1 MAVEYCDAPRTRVLY
16 RTIWRGGIGLPAVAE
31 SGFSPAMKLLPSFL
45 PVLAFTA
52 ALSAGAFA
60 EGEEFKPIEDA
71 MKFAHKAP
79 KGTPK
84 VSDKIIDGT
93 VSDEDLKK
101 TLELYKAM
109 ADTKPP
115 KGEAAAF
122 KEKVAKLIT
131 ATEDVIAKK
140 DGAGAAYKQA
150 VNCKAC
156 HSDHKAD

>member
-1 MAVEYCDAPRTRVLY
+1 
-16 RTIWRGGIGLPAVAE
+16 
-31 SGFSPAMKLLPSFL
+31 MKFL
-45 PVLAFTA
+45 PVLALTA
-52 ALSAGAFA
+52 ALAVKAFA
-60 EGEEFKPIEDA
+60 ADEEFKPIEDA

-122 KEKVAKLIT
+122 KDKVAKLIL
-131 ATEDVIAKK
+131 ATENVVAKK
-140 DGAGAAYKQA
+140 EGAGPAYKEV

>member
-1 MAVEYCDAPRTRVLY
+1 MKF
-16 RTIWRGGIGLPAVAE
+16 LPSCIAVA
-31 SGFSPAMKLLPSFL
+31 
-45 PVLAFTA
+45 AFTA
-52 ALSAGAFA
+52 AITVNAFA
-60 EGEEFKPIEDA
+60 VGDEFKPIEDA

-84 VSDKIIDGT
+84 VSDKILDGS

-122 KEKVAKLIT
+122 KEKVAKLIG
-131 ATEDVIAKK
+131 ATESVVAKK
-140 DGAGAAYKQA
+140 EGAGAAYKEA

-156 HSDHKAD
+156 HSDHKSD

>member
-1 MAVEYCDAPRTRVLY
+1 
-16 RTIWRGGIGLPAVAE
+16 
-31 SGFSPAMKLLPSFL
+31 MKSYSALFPICLLAIS
-45 PVLAFTA
+45 TA
-52 ALSAGAFA
+52 ITAFA
-60 EGEEFKPIEDA
+60 ADEEFKPIEDA

-115 KGEAAAF
+115 KGDAVAF
-122 KEKVAKLIT
+122 KEKVAKLIH
-131 ATEDVIAKK
+131 ATEDVTAKK
-140 DGAGAAYKQA
+140 EGAGAAYKQA

>member
-1 MAVEYCDAPRTRVLY
+1 
-16 RTIWRGGIGLPAVAE
+16 
-31 SGFSPAMKLLPSFL
+31 MKFVS
-45 PVLAFTA
+45 VLALTA
-52 ALSAGAFA
+52 ALAFKAFA
-60 EGEEFKPIEDA
+60 AEEEFKPIEDA

-101 TLELYKAM
+101 ALELYKAM

-115 KGEAAAF
+115 KGEAGAF
-122 KEKVAKLIT
+122 KEKVAKLIA
-131 ATEDVIAKK
+131 ATEDVVAKK
-140 DGAGAAYKQA
+140 DGAGAVYKQA
-150 VNCKAC
+150 ANCKAC

>member
-1 MAVEYCDAPRTRVLY
+1 MKSLPF
-16 RTIWRGGIGLPAVAE
+16 ILPA
-31 SGFSPAMKLLPSFL
+31 
-45 PVLAFTA
+45 LAFTA
-52 ALSAGAFA
+52 AIALGAFA
-60 EGEEFKPIEDA
+60 ADAEFKPIEDA

-84 VSDKIIDGT
+84 VSDKIIDGS

-115 KGEAAAF
+115 KGEAVAF
-122 KEKVAKLIT
+122 KEKVAKLIG
-131 ATEDVIAKK
+131 ATENVVAKK
-140 DGAGAAYKQA
+140 EGAGAAYKEA

>member
-1 MAVEYCDAPRTRVLY
+1 MQR
-16 RTIWRGGIGLPAVAE
+16 LPHII
-31 SGFSPAMKLLPSFL
+31 PALT
-45 PVLAFTA
+45 FTA
-52 ALSAGAFA
+52 ALMLTAFA
-60 EGEEFKPIEDA
+60 ADDEFKPIEDA

-93 VSDEDLKK
+93 VDEADLKK

-115 KGEAAAF
+115 KGDAAAF
-122 KEKVAKLIT
+122 KEKVAKLIG
-131 ATEDVIAKK
+131 ATENVVAKK
-140 DGAGAAYKQA
+140 EGAGAAYKQA

-156 HSDHKAD
+156 HQDHKAD